1 MRGPAASAVGGQ
13 SVWVYNRNDS
23 TISEID
29 VGTNRVRKTTPISGL
44 PAACCGNLTGP
55 VLAADASGAWF
66 ISGDLHGQALLTHLL
81 AGAGGKR
88 EYRLDHTPSGVAV
101 GKGAVW
107 VVGRGTHDYQ
117 LLRIDPTTARVTA
130 RTRFPAS
137 SPIDSIAVGHGFVWI
152 VGSADATLYRINP
165 RTAKQAGHVVLGH
178 PPATRPQL
186 TSYGGNLVNV
196 GYTTTW
202 GSGASVD
209 PSSLTFYDN
218 ACSCQQ
224 NWGENASAFGSWWF
238 DDWPTGSVYRQWS
251 PNGDTRQIAVTENV
265 PVGRGPCLTSM
276 AIGGGSFWV
285 TVAPSVNYTCIR

>member
-1 MRGPAASAVGGQ
+1 MPQPRRRWDSVAHRRSIDVRRCSFSWRSSSLQSPPLAAIAVVLATGGHSEAAAPLFAGANTLARIDPATDNVSAVIDVGAWPAASAVGGQ
-13 SVWVYNRNDS
+13 SAWVYNRDDS

-29 VGTNRVRKTTPISGL
+29 VRTNRVRKTTPISGL

-66 ISGDLHGQALLTHLL
+66 ISGDLHGKALLTHLL

-137 SPIDSIAVGHGFVWI
+137 SAIDSIAVGHGFVWI

-196 GYTTTW
+196 GYTTR
-202 GSGASVD
+202 G
-209 PSSLTFYDN
+209 
-218 ACSCQQ
+218 
-224 NWGENASAFGSWWF
+224 
-238 DDWPTGSVYRQWS
+238 
-251 PNGDTRQIAVTENV
+251 
-265 PVGRGPCLTSM
+265 GRGPRWT
-276 AIGGGSFWV
+276 
-285 TVAPSVNYTCIR
+285 PRR